1 MKIQDIRQKIKD
13 WSEYKSSLKKESW
26 LKYGLAEI
34 AETVFVALPI
44 ALLIRHFIIISSLV
58 PTPSMVPTLNV
69 RDRLFVNK
77 FVYRFTKPER
87 GDIVVFKSITDDK
100 DYVKRC
106 IGLPGEKI
114 EIKKG
119 RVYINDER
127 FYLPG
132 VKILRDYDFR
142 DPVIVPE
149 NSYYVLG
156 DNRSQ
161 SADSR
166 YWGFVPEE
174 NLLGKALFTFWP
186 LNRMRVIR

>member
-13 WSEYKSSLKKESW
+13 WSEYKTQLKKESW

-77 FVYRFTKPER
+77 LVYRFTKPDR

-119 RVYINDER
+119 RVYINDEL

>member
-1 MKIQDIRQKIKD
+1 
-13 WSEYKSSLKKESW
+13 
-26 LKYGLAEI
+26 
-34 AETVFVALPI
+34 
-44 ALLIRHFIIISSLV
+44 
-58 PTPSMVPTLNV
+58 MVPTLNV

-87 GDIVVFKSITDDK
+87 CDIVVFKSITDDK

-119 RVYINDER
+119 RVYINDEL

-174 NLLGKALFTFWP
+174 NLLGKTLFTFWP